1 MKILVTGGCGNMG
14 PHIIRKL
21 SELGHTVRTIDLDKE
36 GLRQFDNTAV
46 ETVCGNLNDREL
58 TRSAVNGVDAII
70 HLAWSFSGSFAEL
83 MDIDIKG
90 YLNLLDAAVEYNV
103 KHVIN
108 TTTAVS
114 YGKPLSKPVNEDQMH
129 QVSLSRGPAYALA
142 KLTTEELSRI
152 YAREYDLQ
160 VNSMMVWYA
169 FGDVIGGRNLRA
181 MIKDAIVKGEITIPA
196 GSGGSFIQLDDYVT
210 QALVIMN
217 SGIKGELFNAVTV
230 YLTWEDVAKIIVNRY
245 APSAKVNAIPH
256 EQWTG
261 SVFLTDDWPLSTEKS
276 EKLLGFKSAMTRKEA
291 MESLGKALDASA
303 TRVRRELTDV

>member
-21 SELGHTVRTIDLDKE
+21 TELGHSVRTIDMDVQGLKQFE
-36 GLRQFDNTAV
+36 GTAV
-46 ETVCGNLNDREL
+46 ETVAGNLNNRDIVM
-58 TRSAVNGVDAII
+58 SAVKGMDAII
-70 HLAWSFSGSFAEL
+70 HLAWSFLPTFAEL
-83 MDIDIKG
+83 MDTDIKG
-90 YLNLLDAAVEYNV
+90 YINLLDAAVEHKV

-108 TTTAVS
+108 TTTCVS
-114 YGKPLSKPVNEDQMH
+114 YGKPLSKPVNEDQPH
-129 QVSLSRGPAYALA
+129 QVALSRGPAYALA

-152 YAREYDLQ
+152 YAKEHGLQ

-210 QALVIMN
+210 QALAIMN
-217 SGIKGELFNAVTV
+217 SDITGQLFNAVTV
-230 YLTWEDVAKIIVNRY
+230 YLTWEDVASIIVKRY
-245 APSAKVNAIPH
+245 APNAKVNAIPP

-261 SVFLTDDWPLSTEKS
+261 SQFLTDDWPLSTEKS
-276 EKLLGFKSAMTRKEA
+276 ERLLGFKSAMTREEA

-303 TRVRRELTDV
+303 ARVKRELAKA

>member
-21 SELGHTVRTIDLDKE
+21 SEAGHTIRTIDLDKD
-36 GLRQFDNTAV
+36 GLKQFDNTAV

-58 TRSAVNGVDAII
+58 VRSAVNGVDAII

-90 YLNLLDAAVEYNV
+90 YLNLLDAAVEYKV
-103 KHVIN
+103 KHIIN

-114 YGKPLSKPVNEDQMH
+114 FGKPLSKPVNEDQPH
-129 QVSLSRGPAYALA
+129 QVALSRGPAYALA

-152 YAREYDLQ
+152 YAKEHGLQ

-181 MIKDAIVKGEITIPA
+181 MIKDAIVNGEITIPA

-210 QALVIMN
+210 QALAIMN
-217 SGIKGELFNAVTV
+217 SNISGELFNAVTV
-230 YLTWEDVAKIIVNRY
+230 YLTWEDVARIIVNRY
-245 APSAKVNAIPH
+245 APTAKVNAIPP

-276 EKLLGFKSAMTRKEA
+276 ETMLGFKSAMTREEA

-303 TRVRRELTDV
+303 ERVRRELAKA

>member
-21 SELGHTVRTIDLDKE
+21 SELGHSVRTIDLDKE
-36 GLRQFDNTAV
+36 GLKQFENTPV
-46 ETVCGNLNDREL
+46 ETVCGNLNNREL
-58 TRSAVNGVDAII
+58 VWSAIKGVDAII
-70 HLAWSFSGSFAEL
+70 HLAWSFSASFAEL

-90 YLNLLDAAVEYNV
+90 YLNLLDAAVACNV

-114 YGKPLSKPVNEDQMH
+114 YGKPLSKPVNEDQAH
-129 QVSLSRGPAYALA
+129 QVALSRGPAYALA

-152 YAREYDLQ
+152 YAREHGLQ

-210 QALVIMN
+210 QALTIMN
-217 SGIKGELFNAVTV
+217 SDIKGELFNAVTV
-230 YLTWEDVAKIIVNRY
+230 YLTWEDVAQIIVNRY
-245 APSAKVNAIPH
+245 APNAKVNAIPL

-276 EKLLGFKSAMTRKEA
+276 EKMLGFKSAMTREEA

-303 TRVRRELTDV
+303 ARVRRELAKA